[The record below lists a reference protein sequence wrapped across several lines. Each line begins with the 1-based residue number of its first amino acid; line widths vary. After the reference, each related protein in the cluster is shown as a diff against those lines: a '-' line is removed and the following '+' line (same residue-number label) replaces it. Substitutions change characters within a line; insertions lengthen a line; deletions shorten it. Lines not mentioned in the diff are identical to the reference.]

1 MKNIWPILT
10 IAKTGFQEYLR
21 DRFAH
26 ICFFIALFLIA
37 MSIALGSLS
46 LEEQT
51 RIMIHFGLTS
61 IHLCCLGLVSFFG
74 AFCMQKETERQTCLL
89 ILARPLSRAQFL
101 IGKYL
106 SVLFIMVTVWL
117 ILSVTLFLILEGDV
131 SFLNYMQAS
140 LGIIFEMSV
149 LLGLAFFFASVVRPT
164 YALFMVFAIYLL
176 GNWLEELLFFATK
189 SKSEIFLRAAEIVNK
204 VIPNLFSANWRS
216 YYLITTGIDS
226 RQWLWSLGHHFAWIL
241 IALALAS
248 FFYKR
253 KDLV

>member
-1 MKNIWPILT
+1 MKFLWPIFT
-10 IAKTGFQEYLR
+10 IAKTGFKEYLR

-26 ICFFIALFLIA
+26 ICFFIALFLMA

-89 ILARPLSRAQFL
+89 ILARPLNRAQFL
-101 IGKYL
+101 IGKFL
-106 SVLFIMVTVWL
+106 AVFFIMLTVWL
-117 ILSVTLFLILEGDV
+117 ILSVTLFLILEGEI
-131 SFLNYMQAS
+131 SFLNYIQAS
-140 LGIIFEMSV
+140 LGIVFEMSV
-149 LLGLAFFFASVVRPT
+149 LLALAFFFASVVRPT

-189 SKSEIFLRAAEIVNK
+189 SKSEIFLHLAEVISK
-204 VIPNLFSANWRS
+204 VVPNFFSSNWRS
-216 YYLITTGIDS
+216 YYLIINGIDS
-226 RQWLWSLGHHFAWIL
+226 FQWFWSLGHHLAWIL